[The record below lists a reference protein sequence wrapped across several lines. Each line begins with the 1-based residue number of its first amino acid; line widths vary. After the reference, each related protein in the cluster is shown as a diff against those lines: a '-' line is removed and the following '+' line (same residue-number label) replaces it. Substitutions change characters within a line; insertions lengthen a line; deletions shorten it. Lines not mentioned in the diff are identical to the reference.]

1 MEMMLVETSE
11 DCFPRNQRRNIG
23 APWVTS
29 SWTSKLERRLK
40 SAAVVPQSPWT
51 ATWIR
56 VVETDFA

>member
-1 MEMMLVETSE
+1 MTLVEISE

-29 SWTSKLERRLK
+29 NWTSKSGKRLK

-56 VVETDFA
+56 AAETDSA